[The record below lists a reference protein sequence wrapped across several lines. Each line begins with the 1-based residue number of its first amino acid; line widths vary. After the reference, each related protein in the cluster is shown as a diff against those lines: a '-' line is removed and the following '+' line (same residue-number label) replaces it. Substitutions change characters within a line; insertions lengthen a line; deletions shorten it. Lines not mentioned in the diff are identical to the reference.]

1 VFFKIIFGTQN
12 FKEKYIQING
22 IKIHTVIA
30 GEGAPI
36 MLLHGFPDFWFGWKK
51 VMDGLKTDFQLI
63 APDLKGFNLSD
74 KPMDVKKYDL
84 AILVNDIKNLASK
97 LNLGKFNLAGHDWG
111 GIIAWA
117 FAEKYPELLN
127 KLIILNSPHYKVFR
141 KKIKEDLTQRRA
153 SGYIS
158 QLIQPNSD
166 QLLKKN
172 DFQMLKFAVFQNAR
186 NKEAFSQEDK
196 EKYLEAWAQP
206 NALKT
211 SVNYYRANIRYEEWS
226 GIIHIPTLVIFG
238 MKDNYIKPLVL
249 DGLSEYVN
257 NLKIIKDAQSSHW
270 IMHDNPELVVSS
282 IREFLKEA

>member
-1 VFFKIIFGTQN
+1 MRSDKQE

-22 IKIHTVIA
+22 IKIHTVIV
-30 GEGAPI
+30 GEGEPI
-36 MLLHGFPDFWFGWKK
+36 ILLHGFPDFWFGWKK
-51 VMDGLKTDFQLI
+51 VMDRLKKDFKLI

-74 KPMDVKKYDL
+74 KPTDVKSYDL
-84 AILVNDIKNLASK
+84 AILVDDIKNLASK

-117 FAEKYPELLN
+117 FAEKYPELLH
-127 KLIILNSPHYKVFR
+127 KLIILNAPHYKVFR
-141 KKIKEDLTQRRA
+141 KKIKEDQTQRRA

-158 QLIQPNSD
+158 QLIQPESD

-172 DFQMLKFAVFQNAR
+172 DYQMLKFAVFQNTR
-186 NKEAFSQEDK
+186 NKEAFSKEDK

-211 SVNYYRANIRYEEWS
+211 SVNYYRANRRYNEWS
-226 GIIHIPTLVIFG
+226 GIIKVPTLVIFG
-238 MKDNYIKPLVL
+238 MKDTYIKPLVL
-249 DGLSEYVN
+249 EGLSEYVN
-257 NLKIIKDAQSSHW
+257 NLKIVKDAQSSHW

-282 IREFLKEA
+282 IREFLKET